1 MFSLVH
7 ANQEGK
13 MKVCECLYI
22 HVLMCVCSELGVWIF
37 SFFPHINVC
46 CIYLDIKDS
55 SFSDFSTLTNIYI
68 IELVFTKT
76 IHIQIL
82 VLFLKHLSI
91 ENTLVSKA
99 ANV

>member
-7 ANQEGK
+7 ANQEVK

-55 SFSDFSTLTNIYI
+55 SFSDFSDWTNIYI
-68 IELVFTKT
+68 IELVVTKT